1 MKQDPLKP
9 PLTLLCKLA
18 SVAVHADEM
27 MSAKGHPYDEFALQ
41 TALQDPEVKD
51 WLKAMGPFVPV
62 KR

>member
-1 MKQDPLKP
+1 MKADPLKP

-18 SVAVHADEM
+18 SVAVHAEEM
-27 MSAKGHPYDEFALQ
+27 LSANGHPYDELSLR
-41 TALQDPEVKD
+41 TALQDAEVVA